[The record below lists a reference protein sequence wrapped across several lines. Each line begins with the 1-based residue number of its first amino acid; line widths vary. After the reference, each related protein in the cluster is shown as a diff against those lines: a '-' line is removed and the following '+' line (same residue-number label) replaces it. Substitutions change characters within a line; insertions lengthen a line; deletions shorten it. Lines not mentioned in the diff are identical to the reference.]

1 MSEFGWTSS
10 GLKAAD
16 GVISAGAGKLGGVL
30 VISDG
35 TNAVN
40 LIIYDNA
47 SAASGTKLAEI
58 TIGASPATGA
68 LSQGVWFGDKGLT
81 ALNGLYADVTQA
93 TGTIKFYVFYG

>member
-1 MSEFGWTSS
+1 MAEFGWTSS

-16 GVISAGAGKLGGVL
+16 AVISAGAGKLGGVL

-47 SAASGTKLAEI
+47 
-58 TIGASPATGA
+58 
-68 LSQGVWFGDKGLT
+68 
-81 ALNGLYADVTQA
+81 
-93 TGTIKFYVFYG
+93 